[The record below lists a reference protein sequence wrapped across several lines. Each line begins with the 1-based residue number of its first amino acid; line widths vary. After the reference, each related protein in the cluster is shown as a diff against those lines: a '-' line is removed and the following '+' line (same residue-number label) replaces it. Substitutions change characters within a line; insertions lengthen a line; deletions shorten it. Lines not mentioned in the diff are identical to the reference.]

1 MRPTLLILAAFS
13 FAWLAAPAADS
24 AKPEPKAPQV
34 DFARDVLPML
44 EAKCNRCHGARQR
57 KGGVD
62 LRTRE
67 AMLKGGVSGPALVP
81 GDSGKSL
88 IVELVHFNEMP
99 PKKNKTRVTP
109 EELKQLKAWIDAGAL
124 ETPKRP

>member
-1 MRPTLLILAAFS
+1 MRATLPIWAALAFT
-13 FAWLAAPAADS
+13 WWAAPAAEP

-44 EAKCNRCHGARQR
+44 EAKCNRCHGGRQR

-62 LRTRE
+62 LRSRE

-81 GDSGKSL
+81 GDSEKSL
-88 IVELVHFNEMP
+88 IVELAHFNEMP
-99 PKKNKTRVTP
+99 PKKNRSRVTP
-109 EELKQLKAWIDAGAL
+109 EELKLLKAWIDAGAP
-124 ETPKRP
+124 E

>member
-1 MRPTLLILAAFS
+1 MRATLPILTVFS
-13 FAWLAAPAADS
+13 LAWLAAPAAEP

-34 DFARDVLPML
+34 EFARDVLPML

-62 LRTRE
+62 LRNRE

-88 IVELVHFNEMP
+88 IVELIHFNEMP
-99 PKKNKTRVTP
+99 PKKNKNRVTP
-109 EELKQLKAWIDAGAL
+109 EELKQLKAWIDAGAP
-124 ETPKRP
+124 EAQKRP